1 MKAGRALVAFVVVLD
16 VDEGPAGAEE
26 VVVLAVEGPAA
37 LEPVIVFASKEPAV
51 IILAINGPASAAVGE
66 EVVVAVDGPTVIV
79 FAVDGPAAIEDVFVL
94 ALNGPAAIEGGG
106 GAPNNFSTT
115 CLSSSAKF
123 AFGVSFTSSS
133 ESFCSR
139 APCSS
144 PACDCSGPPDSP
156 VPAAISGAFSI
167 TSGGFVSLLK

>member
-66 EVVVAVDGPTVIV
+66 EVVVAVDGP
-79 FAVDGPAAIEDVFVL
+79 AAIEDVFVL

-133 ESFCSR
+133 EPFGLFGVM
-139 APCSS
+139 
-144 PACDCSGPPDSP
+144 D
-156 VPAAISGAFSI
+156 ISGFPDGVSDDL
-167 TSGGFVSLLK
+167 FV